1 VGKRVSPPGLPND
14 YIHLATVSIAMGLAI
29 GIGTVIIEEF
39 SLMIRL
45 MEEM

>member
-1 VGKRVSPPGLPND
+1 VSM
-14 YIHLATVSIAMGLAI
+14 AMGLAI

-45 MEEM
+45 MEAM